1 MGVCELKM
9 INLNFFLLMATALSW
24 QTKWLLPLYKWKK
37 IVWIIGFMVF
47 KSTNSDSRFQRK
59 NRFWRICTESQ
70 DINKKMSK
78 IGLPNQTTKIWHILT
93 DISGLGA
100 YFSKLIFALKPWV
113 RAGQFEY
120 HEPYNPINF
129 FSPLKGSEPFCQPW
143 ERCSRKSEK
152 N

>member
-78 IGLPNQTTKIWHILT
+78 IGLPNQTTQICHIWA

-100 YFSKLIFALKPWV
+100 YFSNPIFALGPWV
-113 RAGQFEY
+113 QAGWFEY
-120 HEPYNPINF
+120 HESYNPNNF
-129 FSPLKGSEPFCQPW
+129 FFTYKGVIAILSAI
-143 ERCSRKSEK
+143 
-152 N
+152 